1 MLINTKKVIK
11 YFKIVILITICI
23 LMDFKMAVIKF
34 IVDRI
39 KI

>member
-1 MLINTKKVIK
+1 MNTKKVIK
-11 YFKIVILITICI
+11 CFKIVILNTICI

-39 KI
+39 RI